1 MLKSLRG
8 IGPVK
13 ENKLKKLGI
22 TTIQELIEYYPRTYE
37 DRSKEVLLQD
47 SREEPALFH
56 LRIDSAPMTRKFGY
70 KRAVSNFLASDESGR
85 ARISFWHHPYARPK
99 LSVGESYYF
108 FGKAEL
114 QYGEYSLSNPIF
126 ERTKTGTLGSI
137 VSVYPVTEGLTSNEL
152 RGFVKEA
159 LQKYAD
165 ELREN
170 LPEKMIENEK
180 LMNRKEAMIRIHFPR
195 TMVDIEE
202 ARRRLEAEEL
212 FYLKL
217 AMERMKAEEREDL
230 SGRAMSAGDVETFLT
245 HVPFEPTGAQR
256 NALQEVSADLAS
268 PTAMR
273 RLLQGDVGSGKTLI
287 AFFAAWKAVM
297 NGHQAVLMAPTEI
310 LARQHYD
317 DAKAFFQDTV
327 RVGILTGSLSPSERD
342 ATRSAVAC
350 GEIDFLIATHA
361 AIEDSVEFCDLAQV
375 TVDEQHRFGVTQRLR
390 LAQKGNTPD
399 VLVMSATPIPRSLAL
414 ILYGDMDI
422 SVIDELPKGRQ
433 KVKTYVV
440 DQTMEERVMRF
451 VKKEVAAGGQV
462 YIVCP
467 LIEDSEKMDLKSAEN
482 LYKRL
487 KGSYLQDL
495 RVALLHGRMK
505 KEEKDGIMK
514 AFVTGDIDVLI
525 STTVIEVG
533 VNVPNANLM
542 IIYNAERFGLSQLHQ
557 LRGRVGR
564 SDKEA
569 IAILFHLKASLKS
582 AERMRIIASSNDG
595 FYIAKRDME
604 ERGIGD
610 FFGTRQSGMPLLKFP
625 ESLMDAVLI
634 DTISHYVEELRRD
647 DSGLANHP
655 VIRECLERYMMMKV
669 GV

>member
-47 SREEPALFH
+47 SGEEPALFR
-56 LRIDSAPMTRKFGY
+56 LRIDSVPMTRKFGY

-85 ARISFWHHPYARPK
+85 ARISFWHHPYAGPK
-99 LSVGESYYF
+99 LAVGESYYF
-108 FGKAEL
+108 FGRAEL

-152 RGFVKEA
+152 RGFMKEA
-159 LQKYAD
+159 LKKYAG

-170 LPEKMIENEK
+170 LPEKMLENEK
-180 LMNRKEAMIRIHFPR
+180 LMNRKDATIRIHFPR
-195 TMVDIEE
+195 TMKDIEE

-217 AMERMKAEEREDL
+217 AMERMKAEEREDFR
-230 SGRAMSAGDVETFLT
+230 GRAMSAGDVETFLT

-256 NALQEVSADLAS
+256 NALQEVSADLGS
-268 PTAMR
+268 PAAMR

-327 RVGILTGSLSPSERD
+327 RVGILTGSLGASERD
-342 ATRSAVAC
+342 VTRSAVAC

-361 AIEDSVEFCDLAQV
+361 AIEDSIEFCDLAQV
-375 TVDEQHRFGVTQRLR
+375 TVDEQHCFGVTQRLR
-390 LAQKGNTPD
+390 LAKKGNTPD

-487 KGSYLQDL
+487 KGSYLKDL

-505 KEEKDGIMK
+505 KEEKDGVMN
-514 AFVTGDIDVLI
+514 AFVAGDIDVLI

-569 IAILFHLKASLKS
+569 IAILFHLNASLKS

-610 FFGTRQSGMPLLKFP
+610 FFGTKQSGMPLLKFP

-634 DTISHYVEELRRD
+634 DKISNYIEELRRVDSDLD
-647 DSGLANHP
+647 DYP

>member
-13 ENKLKKLGI
+13 EKKLKKLGI
-22 TTIQELIEYYPRTYE
+22 TTIQELIEYYPRRYE
-37 DRSKEVLLQD
+37 DRSKAIILQD
-47 SREEPALFH
+47 SGEEPALFH
-56 LRIDSAPMTRKFGY
+56 LRIDSVPTTRKFGSR
-70 KRAVSNFLASDESGR
+70 RAVSNYLASDESGR

-114 QYGEYSLSNPIF
+114 QYGEYCLANPIF
-126 ERTKTGTLGSI
+126 ERTKTGTLGSV
-137 VSVYPVTEGLTSNEL
+137 VSVYPVTDGLTSNEV

-159 LQKYAD
+159 LQKYAG

-170 LPEKMIENEK
+170 LPEKMLENEK
-180 LMNRKEAMIRIHFPR
+180 LMNRKDAMIRIHFPR
-195 TMVDIEE
+195 TMEDIEE

-230 SGRAMSAGDVETFLT
+230 RGRTMPAGDVETFLK
-245 HVPFEPTGAQR
+245 HVLFEPTGAQR
-256 NALQEVSADLAS
+256 NALEEVGADLAS
-268 PTAMR
+268 PNAMR

-297 NGHQAVLMAPTEI
+297 NGYQAVLMVPTEI
-310 LARQHYD
+310 LARQHYE
-317 DAKAFFQDTV
+317 DAREFFKGTV
-327 RVGILTGSLSPSERD
+327 RVGILTGSLSVSERD
-342 ATRSAVAC
+342 KVRSAVAC

-361 AIEDSVEFCDLAQV
+361 AIENSVEFYDLAQV

-390 LAQKGNTPD
+390 LTQKGNTPD

-414 ILYGDMDI
+414 ILYGDMDL
-422 SVIDELPKGRQ
+422 SVLDELPKGRQ

-451 VKKEVAAGGQV
+451 VNKEVAAAGQV

-487 KGSYLQDL
+487 IGSYLKDL

-505 KEEKDGIMK
+505 KEEKDSVMN
-514 AFVTGDIDVLI
+514 AFVAGDIDVLI

-542 IIYNAERFGLSQLHQ
+542 VIYNAERFGLSQLHQ

-569 IAILFHLKASLKS
+569 VAILFHLNASLKS

-595 FYIAKRDME
+595 FYIARRDME

-634 DTISHYVEELRRD
+634 DKISHYVQKLRRD
-647 DSGLANHP
+647 DRDLGNHP
-655 VIRECLERYMMMKV
+655 VIRECLERYMMLKV

>member
-47 SREEPALFH
+47 SGEGPALFH
-56 LRIDSAPMTRKFGY
+56 LRIDSAPMTRKLGY

-114 QYGEYSLSNPIF
+114 QYGEYALSNPIF

-152 RGFVKEA
+152 RGFIKEA
-159 LQKYAD
+159 LQKYAG

-170 LPEKMIENEK
+170 LLEKMLENEK
-180 LMNRKEAMIRIHFPR
+180 LMNRKDATIRIHFPR

-230 SGRAMSAGDVETFLT
+230 RGRAMSVGDVETFLT
-245 HVPFEPTGAQR
+245 LVPFEPTGAQR
-256 NALQEVSADLAS
+256 NALQEVNTDLAS
-268 PTAMR
+268 PVAMR

-297 NGHQAVLMAPTEI
+297 NRHQAVLMAPTEI

-317 DAKAFFQDTV
+317 DAKVFFQDTV
-327 RVGILTGSLSPSERD
+327 HVGILTGSLSASERD

-422 SVIDELPKGRQ
+422 SVIDELPQGRQ

-440 DQTMEERVMRF
+440 DQTMEERVMHF

-487 KGSYLQDL
+487 KGSCLKDL

-505 KEEKDGIMK
+505 KEEKDAVMN
-514 AFVTGDIDVLI
+514 AFVAGDMDVLI

-569 IAILFHLKASLKS
+569 IAILFHLNASHKS

-625 ESLMDAVLI
+625 ESLMDAMLI
-634 DTISHYVEELRRD
+634 DKISHYVEELRRD
-647 DSGLANHP
+647 DPGLENHP

>member
-1 MLKSLRG
+1 MLTSLRG

-13 ENKLKKLGI
+13 EKNLKKLGI
-22 TTIQELIEYYPRTYE
+22 TTIQELIEYYPRAYE
-37 DRSKEVLLQD
+37 DRRDERLLSD
-47 SREEPALFH
+47 SGEDPSLFR
-56 LRIDSAPMTRKFGY
+56 LRVDSVPTTRTFGN

-99 LSVGESYYF
+99 LAVGETYYF

-114 QYGEYSLSNPIF
+114 QYGEYNLSNPIYG
-126 ERTKTGTLGSI
+126 RTKTGDLGSI
-137 VSVYPVTEGLTSNEL
+137 ISVYPVTEGITSNEL
-152 RGFVKEA
+152 RSFIKEA
-159 LQKYAD
+159 LEKYAG

-170 LPEKMIENEK
+170 LPEEILGNEN
-180 LMNRKEAMIRIHFPR
+180 LMRRKDAMIRIHFPR
-195 TMVDIEE
+195 MTEDIEA

-217 AMERMKAEEREDL
+217 AMERMKEKERDDL
-230 SGRAMSAGDVETFLT
+230 HGRIMPKGSVETFLKD
-245 HVPFEPTGAQR
+245 VPFEPTGAQR
-256 NALQEVSADLAS
+256 KALQEVCDDLAS
-268 PTAMR
+268 PSAMR

-310 LARQHYD
+310 LAKQHYE
-317 DAKAFFQDTV
+317 DARTFFKDTV
-327 RVGILTGSLSPSERD
+327 RVGILTGSLSTSERES
-342 ATRSAVAC
+342 TRKAVAS

-361 AIEDSVEFCDLAQV
+361 AIEDSVDFCDLAQV

-414 ILYGDMDI
+414 ILYGDMDL
-422 SVIDELPKGRQ
+422 SVLDELPKGRQ
-433 KVKTYVV
+433 RVKTYVV
-440 DQTMEERVMRF
+440 GQTMEERVMRF

-467 LIEDSEKMDLKSAEN
+467 LIEASEKMDLKSAES
-482 LYKRL
+482 LYRRL
-487 KGSYLQDL
+487 KDSYLKDL

-505 KEEKDGIMK
+505 KEEKDSVMN
-514 AFVTGDIDVLI
+514 AFVVGEVDVLI

-569 IAILFHLKASLKS
+569 IAILFHLSTSAKS
-582 AERMRIIASSNDG
+582 AERMRIMASSNDG
-595 FYIAKRDME
+595 FYIARRDME

-625 ESLMDAVLI
+625 NSLMDAVLI
-634 DTISHYVEELRRD
+634 DMISHYVQKLRRD
-647 DSGLANHP
+647 DPDLTGHS
-655 VIRECLERYMMMKV
+655 VIQECLERYMMMKV